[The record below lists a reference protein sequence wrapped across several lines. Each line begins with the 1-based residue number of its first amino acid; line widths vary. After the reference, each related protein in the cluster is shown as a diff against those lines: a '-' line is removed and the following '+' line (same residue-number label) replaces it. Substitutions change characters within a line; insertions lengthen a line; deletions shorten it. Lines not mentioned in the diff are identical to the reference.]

1 MLNEMVHLGCTDQ
14 TQATVH
20 LVIVLPRIRKSG
32 TGDDN
37 YFSQMGRNINDQT
50 SQRGPPSKLVQNI
63 LVRPNQNGPFYD
75 ATTRISRILS

>member
-20 LVIVLPRIRKSG
+20 LVIVLPRIQKSG

-37 YFSQMGRNINDQT
+37 FLNGKEINDQT
-50 SQRGPPSKLVQNI
+50 SQRGPPSKLVPNI
-63 LVRPNQNGPFYD
+63 LVRPNRNGPLYD
-75 ATTRISRILS
+75 VTTRISGIWG

>member
-1 MLNEMVHLGCTDQ
+1 MLNDMVHLGCTDQ

-37 YFSQMGRNINDQT
+37 FLKWEGTLMT
-50 SQRGPPSKLVQNI
+50 
-63 LVRPNQNGPFYD
+63 RPVKEDHLQSW
-75 ATTRISRILS
+75 SRIFWSDQIEMVHSIT